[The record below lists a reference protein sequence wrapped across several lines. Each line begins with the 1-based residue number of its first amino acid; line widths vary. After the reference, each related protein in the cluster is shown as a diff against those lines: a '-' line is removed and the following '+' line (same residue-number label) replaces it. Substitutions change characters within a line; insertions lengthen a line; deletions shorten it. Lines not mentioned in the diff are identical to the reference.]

1 MIKVGVSACVM
12 GEKVRYDGGHKQS
25 NYTVNY
31 LSKVF
36 QMVPICPEVGM
47 GMPVPRPAIRVVEGS
62 DKNILV
68 DSKDVGLDYTGDL
81 EKFYQKQQP
90 VFPELDGYIFAA
102 KSPTCGVERIKVFDR
117 EGSLLHRKGRG
128 LFADRVMKAF
138 PHLPVEEDGRLN
150 DMGLRESFVTRVFV
164 HASYRNEVL
173 SNPGV
178 KALVAF
184 HSKHKFL
191 VMAYNP
197 IAYRQLGRVVANAK
211 QARFETISEQYM
223 SLLMSAL
230 SKPTNR
236 KKHTNV
242 LMHLQGFLKKKLDK
256 QDKQE
261 LTEQI
266 DQYRLGHLP
275 LMAPITLINHH
286 LKHHPND
293 YVSSQVYLK
302 PYPAELQ
309 LRA

>member
-36 QMVPICPEVGM
+36 QMVPTCPEVGM
-47 GMPVPRPAIRVVEGS
+47 GMPVPRPAIRVVEGKS
-62 DKNILV
+62 DNLLV
-68 DSKDVGLDYTGDL
+68 DSKDATLDYTSDL
-81 EKFYQKQQP
+81 ENYYQKQKP

-102 KSPTCGVERIKVFDR
+102 KSPTCGVERIKVFDD
-117 EGSLLHRKGRG
+117 EGNLLHRKGRG
-128 LFADRVMKAF
+128 LFADRVMKGF

-173 SNPGV
+173 AEPSVN
-178 KALVAF
+178 ALVAF

-211 QARFETISEQYM
+211 HARFETVSEQYM

-293 YVSSQVYLK
+293 YVSSQVYLQ